1 MKIKS
6 VIGREVLDSRG
17 NPTIEV
23 EVHIDGNKLG
33 RAIVPSGASTGT
45 KEALELRDNDRVR
58 YRGKGVLKAVKNIN
72 KIIKKEIV
80 GLSIEDQRQID
91 NKLLEIDGTENKEN
105 LGANAILGVSLATAH
120 CRAVAKNIPLF
131 EDFNNSKDLKYNL
144 PIPFMNILNGGSH
157 ANNNVDIQEFMIVP
171 TGAKSFSHAIQMG
184 SEIFHSLKEI
194 LQVQGHVTAV
204 GDEGGFAPNLKSNIE
219 AIELILSAIEKTSY
233 RPFSEIFIALDVAA
247 SEIFYNNKYH
257 LQSEQRMLTSDE
269 MIKYYETLIDNYPI
283 ISIEDGLDEN
293 DWEGWR
299 ELNKSIGNKC
309 QIVGDDLTVTNK
321 LFLEKAIKH
330 EAINSILIKLNQIGT
345 VTETIETINLA
356 KKNDISTMISHRSGE
371 TEDTTISDLAVGLN
385 AGQIKAGSLC
395 RTDRVSKYNQILR
408 IEDYLNGG
416 ALYEPLSLSK
426 YFKK

>member
-1 MKIKS
+1 MKIKN

-23 EVHIDGNKLG
+23 EIHIDGNKSG

-45 KEALELRDNDRVR
+45 KEALELRDKDLAR
-58 YRGKGVLKAVKNIN
+58 YRGKGVLKAVKNVN
-72 KIIKKEIV
+72 EVIKKEII
-80 GLSIEDQRQID
+80 GLNIEDQEFID
-91 NKLLEIDGTENKEN
+91 NRLLEIDNTDNKKN

-120 CRAVAKNIPLF
+120 CRAMAKKIPLF
-131 EDFNNSKDLKYNL
+131 KDFNKSKELKYNL

-157 ANNNVDIQEFMIVP
+157 ADNNVDIQEFMIVP
-171 TGAKSFSHAIQMG
+171 IGAKSFSRAIQMG

-194 LQVQGHVTAV
+194 LQNQGHITAV

-233 RPFSEIFIALDVAA
+233 KPYKDIFIALDVAA
-247 SEIFYNNKYH
+247 SEIFYNDKYH
-257 LQSEQRMLTSDE
+257 LQSEKRKLTSDE
-269 MIKYYETLIDNYPI
+269 MIKYYETLINNYPI

-293 DWEGWR
+293 DWKGWK
-299 ELNKSIGNKC
+299 ELNRSIGAKC
-309 QIVGDDLTVTNK
+309 QIVADDLTVTNK
-321 LFLEKAIKH
+321 LFLEKALKND
-330 EAINSILIKLNQIGT
+330 AINSILIKLNQIGT

-356 KKNDISTMISHRSGE
+356 KENDISTMISHRSGE

-395 RTDRVSKYNQILR
+395 RTDRVSKYNQLLR
-408 IEDYLNGG
+408 IEDYLNDS

-426 YFKK
+426 YF

>member
-1 MKIKS
+1 MNIKN

-23 EVHIDGNKLG
+23 EIHIDGNKSG

-45 KEALELRDNDRVR
+45 KEALELRDNDVAR

-72 KIIKKEIV
+72 KIIKKEII
-80 GLSIEDQRQID
+80 GLNIENQKQID
-91 NKLLEIDGTENKEN
+91 SKLLEIDGTENKKN

-120 CRAVAKNIPLF
+120 CRAIAKNIPLF
-131 EDFNNSKDLKYNL
+131 KDFNEGEGLKYNL

-171 TGAKSFSHAIQMG
+171 VGAKSFSHAIQMG

-194 LQVQGHVTAV
+194 LQAQGHITAV
-204 GDEGGFAPNLKSNIE
+204 GDEGGFAPNLKSNIQ
-219 AIELILSAIEKTSY
+219 AIELILEAIEKTSY
-233 RPFSEIFIALDVAA
+233 KPFKDIFIALDVAA
-247 SEIFYNNKYH
+247 SEIFHKNKYH
-257 LQSEQRMLTSDE
+257 LKSEKQTLTSDE
-269 MIKYYETLIDNYPI
+269 MIKYYETLINNYPI

-293 DWEGWR
+293 DWNGWK
-299 ELNKSIGNKC
+299 ELNKSIGTKC
-309 QIVGDDLTVTNK
+309 QIVADDLTVTNK
-321 LFLEKAIKH
+321 LFLKEALKH
-330 EAINSILIKLNQIGT
+330 DAINSILIKLNQIGT

-356 KKNDISTMISHRSGE
+356 KKNGISTMISHRSGE

-395 RTDRVSKYNQILR
+395 RTDRVSKYNQLLR
-408 IEDYLNGG
+408 IEHYLNDR

-426 YFKK
+426 YL

>member
-1 MKIKS
+1 MKIKN

-23 EVHIDGNKLG
+23 EIHIDGNKSG

-45 KEALELRDNDRVR
+45 KEALELRDNDLAR
-58 YRGKGVLKAVKNIN
+58 YRGKGVLKAVKNVN
-72 KIIKKEIV
+72 EIIKKEII
-80 GLSIEDQRQID
+80 GLNIEDQKFID
-91 NKLLEIDGTENKEN
+91 NRLLEIDNTDNKKN

-120 CRAVAKNIPLF
+120 CRAVANKIPLF
-131 EDFNNSKDLKYNL
+131 KDFNKSKESKYNL

-157 ANNNVDIQEFMIVP
+157 ADNNVDIQEFMIVP
-171 TGAKSFSHAIQMG
+171 IGAKSFSHAIQMG

-194 LQVQGHVTAV
+194 LQNQGHITAV

-219 AIELILSAIEKTSY
+219 AIELIIRAIEKTSY
-233 RPFSEIFIALDVAA
+233 KPYKDVFIALDVAA
-247 SEIFYNNKYH
+247 SEIYHNNKYH
-257 LQSEQRMLTSDE
+257 LQSDKRKLTSDE
-269 MIKYYETLIDNYPI
+269 MIEYYETLINNYPI

-293 DWEGWR
+293 DWKGWK
-299 ELNKSIGNKC
+299 ELNKSIGAKC
-309 QIVGDDLTVTNK
+309 QIVADDLTVTNK

-345 VTETIETINLA
+345 VTETIDTINLA

-371 TEDTTISDLAVGLN
+371 SEDTTISDLAVGLN

-395 RTDRVSKYNQILR
+395 RTDRVSKYNQLLR
-408 IEDYLNGG
+408 IEDYLNGS
-416 ALYEPLSLSK
+416 ALYEPLSLSN
-426 YFKK
+426 YL

>member
-1 MKIKS
+1 MNINN

-23 EVHIDGNKLG
+23 EIHIDGNKLG

-45 KEALELRDNDRVR
+45 KEALELRDNDISR
-58 YRGKGVLKAVKNIN
+58 YNGKGVLKAVKNIN
-72 KIIKKEIV
+72 EIIKKEII
-80 GLSIEDQRQID
+80 GLDIEDQKIID
-91 NKLLEIDGTENKEN
+91 NRLLEIDGTDNKKN
-105 LGANAILGVSLATAH
+105 LGANAILGVSLAAAH
-120 CRAVAKNIPLF
+120 CRAAAKNNPLF
-131 EDFNNSKDLKYNL
+131 KDFNKSKKIKYNL

-157 ANNNVDIQEFMIVP
+157 ANNSVDIQEFMIVP
-171 TGAKSFSHAIQMG
+171 IGAKSFSHSIQMG

-194 LQVQGHVTAV
+194 LQNQGHITAV

-219 AIELILSAIEKTSY
+219 AIELILKAIEKTGY
-233 RPFSEIFIALDVAA
+233 KPFKDIFIALDVAA

-257 LQSEQRMLTSDE
+257 LQSEKRKLTSDE
-269 MIKYYETLIDNYPI
+269 MIKYYETLINNYPI

-293 DWEGWR
+293 DWKGWKK
-299 ELNKSIGNKC
+299 LNNSLGAKC
-309 QIVGDDLTVTNK
+309 QIVADDLTVTNK
-321 LFLEKAIKH
+321 LFLEKALKH
-330 EAINSILIKLNQIGT
+330 DAINSILIKLNQIGT

-395 RTDRVSKYNQILR
+395 RTDRVSKYNQLLR
-408 IEDYLNGG
+408 IENYLNEN

-426 YFKK
+426 YFRK